1 MTEKKRPHCL
11 IYWADATLYTS
22 FDLTCEGIAKLII
35 AISSVLNPDMVIL
48 QGEFISQDH
57 ILNVVKKCEIALPN
71 SVTPEIFLSENFA
84 DDYLRG
90 MIVQTLKTL
99 EPSITLSKK

>member
-48 QGEFISQDH
+48 QGEH